1 MEVKRQQFPDWHCPC
16 SSEPMKGSRSGMRIS
31 LGSSVLWCYLYVMKV
46 SSKFCLQSVDGGFL
60 ISLMLCSNS
69 GPAKGLW
76 KPNHMCHWVSDV
88 CWGLGIT
95 WSGWLSHSCNSLTGV
110 TFKGNQL
117 SQDQRLSELDGMM
130 EIIEP
135 KLLPGSQTLFTTLL
149 SYGLSGLFSLFFFLV

>member
-1 MEVKRQQFPDWHCPC
+1 M
-16 SSEPMKGSRSGMRIS
+16 
-31 LGSSVLWCYLYVMKV
+31 
-46 SSKFCLQSVDGGFL
+46 
-60 ISLMLCSNS
+60 
-69 GPAKGLW
+69 
-76 KPNHMCHWVSDV
+76 
-88 CWGLGIT
+88 
-95 WSGWLSHSCNSLTGV
+95 SHSCNSLTGV